1 MPQYF
6 DNVPELDSKKKTIS
20 FTIKERTIAFVSD
33 IGVFSKDKVDE
44 GTIAFLKVLLSRPL
58 YGKILDL
65 GCGYGALGLT
75 LATFNPNCHF
85 VLADVNERALAL
97 AKENQKRL
105 HLENVDCLISDIY
118 ENITELFHS
127 IVINPPIRAGK
138 KVIYP
143 MFKGAYEHL
152 IDDGSLFIVI
162 RKSHGAHSA
171 EAYIKSVFGNCILLK
186 KEKGYYIYEA
196 KKGTNKNDERGA
208 I

>member
-6 DNVPELDSKKKTIS
+6 DNVPELASKKKTIS
-20 FTIKERTIAFVSD
+20 FVIKDKEISFVSD

-44 GTIAFLKVLLSRPL
+44 GTIAFLKMLLSRPL
-58 YGKILDL
+58 FGKILDL
-65 GCGYGALGLT
+65 GSGYGALGLT
-75 LATFNPNCHF
+75 LALFNPNCQF

-105 HLENVDCLISDIY
+105 HLENVTCCISDIY

-171 EAYIKSVFGNCILLK
+171 EAYIKSVFGNCALLK

-196 KKGTNKNDERGA
+196 KKGTTKKDERGA

>member
-6 DNVPELDSKKKTIS
+6 DNVPELSSKKRTVS
-20 FTIKERTIAFVSD
+20 FSIKGKELSFVSD

-44 GTIAFLKVLLSRPL
+44 GTIAFLKVLLSSPL
-58 YGKILDL
+58 FGKILDL

-75 LATFNPNCHF
+75 LALFNPDCQF
-85 VLADVNERALAL
+85 VLADINERALGL
-97 AKENQKRL
+97 AQENKKRL
-105 HLENVDCLISDIY
+105 HLENVTCLLSDIY
-118 ENITELFHS
+118 EQITELFHS

-143 MFKGAYEHL
+143 MFKGAYDHL

-171 EAYIKSVFGNCILLK
+171 ADYIRSIFGNCTLLK

-196 KKGTNKNDERGA
+196 KKGTTKNDERGA